1 MTRHPNS
8 DGRANLLKSQGENSA
23 NPLIENQ
30 ARAAVAGPI
39 AIALVIIATTLI
51 EVASTPRGGGRA
63 EEGLPPSERPFS
75 LSGQPRSEK

>member
-8 DGRANLLKSQGENSA
+8 DGHANPLKSQGENGP

-30 ARAAVAGPI
+30 PRRPVRLTFAEAVRATDAELWAARI
-39 AIALVIIATTLI
+39 
-51 EVASTPRGGGRA
+51 TPRGGGRA

-75 LSGQPRSEK
+75 LSGQRRSEN